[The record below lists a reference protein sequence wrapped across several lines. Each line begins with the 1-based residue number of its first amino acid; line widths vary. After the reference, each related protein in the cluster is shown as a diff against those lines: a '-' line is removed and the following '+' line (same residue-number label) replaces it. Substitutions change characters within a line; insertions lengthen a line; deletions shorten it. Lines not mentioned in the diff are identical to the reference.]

1 MEKAVN
7 PALRRPAAWARALD
21 RVRWIGPGLVM
32 AATAIGASHL
42 VLAPTAGAAF
52 GYSLLWLMTFTHVFK
67 YPAFDFG
74 PRYAVATGE
83 TLLDGYARV
92 PGPRGWALWAFLAG
106 TVVQGFSVTAGVLS
120 VAGAVLSAAI
130 PGVPFLAWCA
140 GLGILAAALLWS
152 GRFDGLSALSKWMM
166 VVLAVVTT
174 TAFLATPPPS
184 GAWVGLVLPALPPG
198 SIVLAAA
205 ILGWMPTGIDVAIWH
220 SMWAKER
227 MTEWDARA
235 AERGGAV
242 GALDPR
248 VVRRGAMRYAL
259 ADLRIG
265 YSLSFVLAVMFLA
278 LGAEVLRPTGSVPQ
292 GAAVAVTVARLYTEV
307 LGSWMWW
314 PFLLAALFGMYSTT
328 LGCLDGF
335 PRAFA
340 GTLRRLRRGL
350 ASRGETNP
358 GETRD
363 RGSAATDLDRAGG
376 AAYWGFLGGILGL
389 ALLEIALLPD
399 PVVLVT
405 VAAVASFLV
414 APISYALN
422 TWCVTRRIDDP
433 ALRPNRA
440 LVAWAILGLVC
451 MTAASALFL
460 SLELP
465 RWLR

>member
-1 MEKAVN
+1 MKNLEA
-7 PALRRPAAWARALD
+7 PAPRRAAAWARALD
-21 RVRWIGPGLVM
+21 RVQWIGPGLVM

-52 GYSLLWLMTFTHVFK
+52 GYSLLWLMPFTHVFK

-120 VAGAVLSAAI
+120 VAAAVAAAAV

-140 GLGILAAALLWS
+140 GFGLLAAALLWS

-220 SMWAKER
+220 SMWARER
-227 MTEWDARA
+227 MAEWDARA
-235 AERGGAV
+235 AERGGGAA

-248 VVRRGAMRYAL
+248 TVRRGVMRYAL
-259 ADLRIG
+259 ADMRIG
-265 YSLSFVLAVMFLA
+265 YGLSFVLAVMFLA
-278 LGAEVLRPTGSVPQ
+278 LGAEVLRPAGSVPQ
-292 GAAVAVTVARLYTEV
+292 GAAVAVTVARLYTDV
-307 LGSWMWW
+307 LGGWMWW
-314 PFLLAALFGMYSTT
+314 PFLLAAFFGMYSTT

-340 GTLRRLRRGL
+340 GTVRRLQREPASQAIPREEAPRGPA
-350 ASRGETNP
+350 AS
-358 GETRD
+358 
-363 RGSAATDLDRAGG
+363 DLDRAGG
-376 AAYWGFLGGILGL
+376 AAYWGFLGAILGL

-399 PVVLVT
+399 PVVLIT
-405 VAAVASFLV
+405 VAAVASFLI
-414 APISYALN
+414 APISYTLN

-433 ALRPNRA
+433 ALRPGRV
-440 LVAWAILGLVC
+440 LVAWAIVGLLC
-451 MTAASALFL
+451 MAAASALFL
-460 SLELP
+460 ALELP